1 MSGQPYRYASD
12 PERYRT
18 EYLDSL
24 GLRANIDNMNLQA
37 NKTYKLTGQLPPV
50 SQMQETRTTS
60 EILADNERLKI
71 DIIKAMREV
80 GDAQFAQAVIQ
91 RIQNSSL
98 NTTGSL
104 YTFFAQRIQAIIKNL
119 KEQYR
124 YGIKGDI
131 NDVETFASFV
141 EDMFTKTKSM
151 TSSVKGY
158 FQQIHDGQKRS
169 IHNPED
175 YDKIYTLFKDIA
187 RRLLLKSKPSSA
199 IGKKCN
205 KIAQGLRL
213 YTEFLSMDTI
223 DRIVMMIANE
233 KSENFVVYE
242 NGKPTN
248 KLDDFYD
255 VFKRYNEIVEQFPAA
270 STLYGLLQQLD
281 QTIVNS
287 DTALTNRLL
296 TEFESLVSMIN
307 EVGDLIIELRRLGST
322 LNSFYNQPRD
332 LDEEAASSP
341 PQPQPT
347 QPQPSQP
354 LPFPYDQPLF
364 PDETPSP
371 SSTQQPLPFPYDQ
384 PLFPDEIPPN
394 VKPESNEPS
403 ELSTDAKRKYVED
416 LQTKITE
423 LETKNAEN
431 YKSFNKVNDH
441 LGLIIQR
448 LNDNDY
454 TDDKERKKLI
464 KISKKSEKALEA
476 LRDSIEFTET
486 TLTSMKEDLVQKLS
500 ELHEIDNPS
509 GHGLRRRGRPKGCGV
524 GKRTSYTES
533 VKAHTA
539 YDKGVME
546 SPRFVKFGRYLVNSH
561 KLNKDDI
568 LALKQPSGAT
578 LVDFPSVR
586 ISKNLSNVVK
596 KMIGGGVPSYNE
608 LNGLSEPEKVYLHKI
623 SSKANILDKFSI
635 PAPSKDQQE
644 KDIHEFEVL
653 KGEIMAGNDS
663 KELIKKF
670 KLHLIKLSKNGSLPK
685 KEVAEIMEE
694 LLQLGF

>member
-12 PERYRT
+12 PERYRID
-18 EYLDSL
+18 YLDTL
-24 GLRANIDNMNLQA
+24 GLRASIDDMNLQA

-71 DIIKAMREV
+71 DIIKAIREV

-91 RIQNSSL
+91 RIQNSPL

-104 YTFFAQRIQAIIKNL
+104 YTFFAQRIQTIVKNL
-119 KEQYR
+119 KEQYY
-124 YGIKGDI
+124 YGIKGDAK
-131 NDVETFASFV
+131 DVETFASFV
-141 EDMFTKTKSM
+141 EDMFSKTKSM

-158 FQQIHDGQKRS
+158 FQQDGYGQKRS
-169 IHNPED
+169 IHNAED
-175 YDKIYTLFKDIA
+175 YTRLYTLFKDIA
-187 RRLLLKSKPSSA
+187 RKLLLKSKPSSA

-205 KIAQGLRL
+205 RIASSLQL
-213 YTEFLSMDTI
+213 YSEFLSMDAI
-223 DRIVMMIANE
+223 NKIVMIISNE
-233 KSENFVVYE
+233 QSEGFVDQE
-242 NGKPTN
+242 TGIN
-248 KLDDFYD
+248 KLDEYYD
-255 VFKRYNEIVEQFPAA
+255 AFKRYNEIVEQFPAA

-281 QTIVNS
+281 QTIANS
-287 DTALTNRLL
+287 DTSLTNRLL
-296 TEFESLVSMIN
+296 TEFESLVNMIN

-332 LDEEAASSP
+332 LDEEAAKEYFDSQTSP
-341 PQPQPT
+341 PSPPPPPPSAPPQNEYGGGEGEPRVK
-347 QPQPSQP
+347 
-354 LPFPYDQPLF
+354 DVE
-364 PDETPSP
+364 PDEKKADL
-371 SSTQQPLPFPYDQ
+371 Q
-384 PLFPDEIPPN
+384 DEIDA
-394 VKPESNEPS
+394 
-403 ELSTDAKRKYVED
+403 LS
-416 LQTKITE
+416 
-423 LETKNAEN
+423 
-431 YKSFNKVNDH
+431 
-441 LGLIIQR
+441 
-448 LNDNDY
+448 
-454 TDDKERKKLI
+454 KE
-464 KISKKSEKALEA
+464 LEA
-476 LRDSIEFTET
+476 LDNKYKKTNTKLAEFKNSEKPFPSTIKKLENDLLKIEKEYTDKQEKRDKLIEK
-486 TLTSMKEDLVQKLS
+486 MN
-500 ELHEIDNPS
+500 NPS
-509 GHGLRRRGRPKGCGV
+509 GNGLRRKGRPKGCGV
-524 GKRTSYTES
+524 GKKTSYSES

-608 LNGLSEPEKVYLHKI
+608 LNGLSEPEKIYLHKI

>member
-91 RIQNSSL
+91 RIQNSPL

-119 KEQYR
+119 KEQYH
-124 YGIKGDI
+124 YGIKGDTK
-131 NDVETFASFV
+131 DVETFASFV

-205 KIAQGLRL
+205 MIAQGLRL

-270 STLYGLLQQLD
+270 STLNGLLQQLD
-281 QTIVNS
+281 QTIINS
-287 DTALTNRLL
+287 DTTLTNRLL

-307 EVGDLIIELRRLGST
+307 EVGDLIIELRRLRNT
-322 LNSFYNQPRD
+322 LNSFYNQPVD
-332 LDEEAASSP
+332 KDEEAAEEYFN
-341 PQPQPT
+341 QQPT
-347 QPQPSQP
+347 QS
-354 LPFPYDQPLF
+354 
-364 PDETPSP
+364 EPSP
-371 SSTQQPLPFPYDQ
+371 PPPTQP
-384 PLFPDEIPPN
+384 
-394 VKPESNEPS
+394 EPS
-403 ELSTDAKRKYVED
+403 PPPPTQEDTGGGEGEPSSKDSIDTED
-416 LQTKITE
+416 LKSEIDRTE
-423 LETKNAEN
+423 KLIETIRSDLQKYHEKLDSKLQEPDSATKNT
-431 YKSFNKVNDH
+431 F
-441 LGLIIQR
+441 
-448 LNDNDY
+448 
-454 TDDKERKKLI
+454 I
-464 KISKKSEKALEA
+464 KTISKKIKALDEQYIA
-476 LRDSIEFTET
+476 AKQYLET
-486 TLTSMKEDLVQKLS
+486 LNSKM
-500 ELHEIDNPS
+500 S

-524 GKRTSYTES
+524 GKKTSYTES

-546 SPRFVKFGRYLVNSH
+546 SPRFVKFGRYLVNTH

>member
-18 EYLDSL
+18 EFLDTL
-24 GLRANIDNMNLQA
+24 ALRANIDDMNLQA

-91 RIQNSSL
+91 RIQNSPL
-98 NTTGSL
+98 NATGSL
-104 YTFFAQRIQAIIKNL
+104 FVFFAQRVSAIIKNL
-119 KEQYR
+119 KDQY
-124 YGIKGDI
+124 YYKIKGNA

-158 FQQIHDGQKRS
+158 FTNEYNTKHKLTDIRDW
-169 IHNPED
+169 EELD
-175 YDKIYTLFKDIA
+175 TLFKKISHE
-187 RRLLLKSKPSSA
+187 LTLKLKPSGGRNSK
-199 IGKKCN
+199 INKKLIT
-205 KIAQGLRL
+205 IAKGFLTYKQ
-213 YTEFLSMDTI
+213 FLSSIDFIENMKTI
-223 DRIVMMIANE
+223 ISVDH
-233 KSENFVVYE
+233 
-242 NGKPTN
+242 
-248 KLDDFYD
+248 DDVDGNLIDQFYD
-255 VFKRYNEIVEQFPAA
+255 ANIRYNEIIEQLPKPA
-270 STLYGLLQQLD
+270 TLFTLLDMLSKTLKNSNMSATDDILSQFEGLLSSVDEASKLLIKLRELNNEFYKIPQIDVENQPQQEEKGPSSLPPYEPSPLPTQPLPTQHEPSPPPPTQEETGGGEEEPSSKEPIDTEELKSEIDRTEKLIETIENELKKFHTNLEFVKQKPDSNDKNMKIKLLLKKINDLD
-281 QTIVNS
+281 EQY
-287 DTALTNRLL
+287 TAAKQYL
-296 TEFESLVSMIN
+296 E
-307 EVGDLIIELRRLGST
+307 T
-322 LNSFYNQPRD
+322 LNS
-332 LDEEAASSP
+332 
-341 PQPQPT
+341 
-347 QPQPSQP
+347 
-354 LPFPYDQPLF
+354 
-364 PDETPSP
+364 
-371 SSTQQPLPFPYDQ
+371 
-384 PLFPDEIPPN
+384 
-394 VKPESNEPS
+394 
-403 ELSTDAKRKYVED
+403 
-416 LQTKITE
+416 KI
-423 LETKNAEN
+423 
-431 YKSFNKVNDH
+431 
-441 LGLIIQR
+441 
-448 LNDNDY
+448 
-454 TDDKERKKLI
+454 
-464 KISKKSEKALEA
+464 
-476 LRDSIEFTET
+476 
-486 TLTSMKEDLVQKLS
+486 
-500 ELHEIDNPS
+500 S

-546 SPRFVKFGRYLVNSH
+546 SPRFVKFGRYLVNTH